1 MKKFFTLCIL
11 FVVGCI
17 SMNAQSFSFVDENGN
32 VIENGAT
39 LTMDKVGSIQDT
51 VYGSEYPNG
60 YIIVEKPT
68 VPLGGVYVKNNSS
81 QKKNCKIKY
90 DVTTLPAGT
99 SFAACCA
106 GNCSNIGNVGSI
118 EKEANDVEPNGT
130 VDISSQTEWV
140 PGEAAGTCV
149 VKLSIKGEGSL
160 TTDSEITVNFVYS
173 GSTSVNGIHNDVN
186 NEVVARYS
194 IDGQLLNAP
203 QKGIN
208 ILKYADGRTEKV
220 IVK

>member
-1 MKKFFTLCIL
+1 
-11 FVVGCI
+11 
-17 SMNAQSFSFVDENGN
+17 MNAQSFSFVDENGN

-39 LTMDKVGSIQDT
+39 LTMDKVGSIQDI

-220 IVK
+220 IVR

>member
-1 MKKFFTLCIL
+1 MKKLFTLCVL
-11 FVVGCI
+11 LVACI
-17 SMNAQSFSFVDENGN
+17 SMNAQSFSFVDGNGN
-32 VIENGAT
+32 VIENGTT
-39 LTMDKVGSIQDT
+39 LTMDKVGTTQYFE
-51 VYGSEYPNG
+51 YGPDGEF
-60 YIIVEKPT
+60 IIVEKSI
-68 VPLGGVYVKNNSS
+68 VPLSGIYVKNTSS
-81 QKKNCKIKY
+81 QKMNCKIY
-90 DVTTLPAGT
+90 YNVTTLPAGT

-106 GNCSNIGNVGSI
+106 GNCSTVTSEGTI
-118 EKEANDVEPNGT
+118 EKDANEVEPDGK
-130 VDISSQTEWV
+130 VDISTATEWV

-149 VKLSIKGEGSL
+149 VKLSVQGESSL

-173 GSTSVNGIHNDVN
+173 GSTGVNGIHNDVN
-186 NEVVARYS
+186 NKVVARYS

>member
-32 VIENGAT
+32 VIENGTT
-39 LTMDKVGSIQDT
+39 LTMDKVDYQEDIVFNPDGSYETTQ
-51 VYGSEYPNG
+51 VP
-60 YIIVEKPT
+60 II
-68 VPLGGVYVKNNSS
+68 PLGGVYVKNTSS
-81 QKKNCKIKY
+81 SEQECAISFNVIE
-90 DVTTLPAGT
+90 LPSG
-99 SFAACCA
+99 SFNACCA
-106 GNCSNIGNVGSI
+106 GNCSSMTSTGVMEKKATAAAGVNI
-118 EKEANDVEPNGT
+118 DV
-130 VDISSQTEWV
+130 SSLTEWV
-140 PGEAAGTCV
+140 PGETAGTCV
-149 VKLSIKGEGSL
+149 VKLSVKGENSL

>member
-1 MKKFFTLCIL
+1 MKKLFTLCIL
-11 FVVGCI
+11 AIAGCI

-39 LTMDKVGSIQDT
+39 LTMDKVGTTPSFD
-51 VYGSEYPNG
+51 YGPNG
-60 YIIVEKPT
+60 EFIIVEKSI

-106 GNCSNIGNVGSI
+106 GNCSKIGNVGSI

-140 PGEAAGTCV
+140 PGEAAGTCT
-149 VKLSIKGEGSL
+149 VKISIKGEGSL

-186 NEVVARYS
+186 NKVVARYS

-220 IVK
+220 IAK

>member
-39 LTMDKVGSIQDT
+39 LTMDKVGTTQDFD
-51 VYGSEYPNG
+51 YGPNG
-60 YIIVEKPT
+60 EFIIVEKSI

-106 GNCSNIGNVGSI
+106 GNCSNI
-118 EKEANDVEPNGT
+118 P
-130 VDISSQTEWV
+130 
-140 PGEAAGTCV
+140 
-149 VKLSIKGEGSL
+149 
-160 TTDSEITVNFVYS
+160 
-173 GSTSVNGIHNDVN
+173 
-186 NEVVARYS
+186 
-194 IDGQLLNAP
+194 
-203 QKGIN
+203 
-208 ILKYADGRTEKV
+208 
-220 IVK
+220 

>member
-11 FVVGCI
+11 AIAGCI

-39 LTMDKVGSIQDT
+39 LTMDKVGSMQDI
-51 VYGSEYPNG
+51 VYGSEYPGG

-118 EKEANDVEPNGT
+118 EKEASGVEPNST

-160 TTDSEITVNFVYS
+160 TTDSEITINFVYS

>member
-1 MKKFFTLCIL
+1 
-11 FVVGCI
+11 
-17 SMNAQSFSFVDENGN
+17 MNAQSFSFVDENGN

-39 LTMDKVGSIQDT
+39 LTMDKVGSIQDI

-118 EKEANDVEPNGT
+118 EKEANDVDPNGT

>member
-32 VIENGAT
+32 VIENGTT
-39 LTMDKVGSIQDT
+39 LTMDKVDYQEDFVFNPDGSYEIAQ
-51 VYGSEYPNG
+51 VP
-60 YIIVEKPT
+60 IIH
-68 VPLGGVYVKNNSS
+68 LGGINVKNTSS
-81 QKKNCKIKY
+81 SEQNCSIY
-90 DVTTLPAGT
+90 FNVTELPGG
-99 SFAACCA
+99 SFNACCA
-106 GNCSNIGNVGSI
+106 GNCSTMSSTGVMEKKATAAAGENI
-118 EKEANDVEPNGT
+118 
-130 VDISSQTEWV
+130 DISSQTEWV
-140 PGEAAGTCV
+140 PGDATGTCV
-149 VKLSIKGEGSL
+149 VKLSVKGANSL
-160 TTDSEITVNFVYS
+160 ATDSEITVNFVYS

>member
-39 LTMDKVGSIQDT
+39 LTMDKVGTTQSFD
-51 VYGSEYPNG
+51 YGPNG
-60 YIIVEKPT
+60 EFIIVEKSI
-68 VPLGGVYVKNNSS
+68 VPLGGVYVKNTSS
-81 QKKNCKIKY
+81 QKKDCKIY
-90 DVTTLPAGT
+90 YNVTTLPAGT

-106 GNCSNIGNVGSI
+106 GNCSTVTSEGTM
-118 EKEANDVEPNGT
+118 EKDAKEVEPNGT

>member
-1 MKKFFTLCIL
+1 
-11 FVVGCI
+11 
-17 SMNAQSFSFVDENGN
+17 MNAQSFSFVDENGN

-39 LTMDKVGSIQDT
+39 LTMDKVGTTQDFD
-51 VYGSEYPNG
+51 YGPNG
-60 YIIVEKPT
+60 EFIIVEKSI

-118 EKEANDVEPNGT
+118 EKETNDVEPNGT

-140 PGEAAGTCV
+140 PGEAAGTCT
-149 VKLSIKGEGSL
+149 VKISIKGEGSL

-186 NEVVARYS
+186 NKVVARYS
-194 IDGQLLNAP
+194 IDGQFLNAP

>member
-1 MKKFFTLCIL
+1 MKKLFTLCIL
-11 FVVGCI
+11 AIAGCI

-39 LTMDKVGSIQDT
+39 LTMDKVGTTQSFD
-51 VYGSEYPNG
+51 YGPNG
-60 YIIVEKPT
+60 EFIIVEKSI

-140 PGEAAGTCV
+140 PGEAAGTCT
-149 VKLSIKGEGSL
+149 VKISIKGEGSL

-186 NEVVARYS
+186 NKVVARYS

-208 ILKYADGRTEKV
+208 ILKYADGRIEKV

>member
-39 LTMDKVGSIQDT
+39 LTMDKVGTTQDFD
-51 VYGSEYPNG
+51 YGPNG
-60 YIIVEKPT
+60 EFIIVEKSI

-140 PGEAAGTCV
+140 PGEAAGTCT
-149 VKLSIKGEGSL
+149 VKISIKGEGSL

-186 NEVVARYS
+186 NKVVARYS
-194 IDGQLLNAP
+194 IDGQFLNAP

>member
-1 MKKFFTLCIL
+1 
-11 FVVGCI
+11 
-17 SMNAQSFSFVDENGN
+17 MNAQSFSFVDENGN

-39 LTMDKVGSIQDT
+39 LTMDKVGSIQDI

>member
-1 MKKFFTLCIL
+1 MLKK
-11 FVVGCI
+11 
-17 SMNAQSFSFVDENGN
+17 
-32 VIENGAT
+32 
-39 LTMDKVGSIQDT
+39 
-51 VYGSEYPNG
+51 
-60 YIIVEKPT
+60 
-68 VPLGGVYVKNNSS
+68 
-81 QKKNCKIKY
+81 
-90 DVTTLPAGT
+90 
-99 SFAACCA
+99 
-106 GNCSNIGNVGSI
+106 
-118 EKEANDVEPNGT
+118 VEPNST

-220 IVK
+220 IAK

>member
-1 MKKFFTLCIL
+1 MKKLFTLCIL
-11 FVVGCI
+11 AIAGCI

-39 LTMDKVGSIQDT
+39 LTMDKVGTTQSFD
-51 VYGSEYPNG
+51 YGPNG
-60 YIIVEKPT
+60 EFIIVEKSI

-106 GNCSNIGNVGSI
+106 GICSNIGNVGSI

-140 PGEAAGTCV
+140 PGEAAGTCT
-149 VKLSIKGEGSL
+149 VKISIKGEGSL

-186 NEVVARYS
+186 NKVVARYS

>member
-11 FVVGCI
+11 AIAGCI
-17 SMNAQSFSFVDENGN
+17 SMNAQVFSFVDENGN
-32 VIENGAT
+32 VIENGST
-39 LTMDKVGSIQDT
+39 LTMDKVDYQEDFAFNPDGSYEIVQ
-51 VYGSEYPNG
+51 VP
-60 YIIVEKPT
+60 IIH
-68 VPLGGVYVKNNSS
+68 LGGVYVKNTSS
-81 QKKNCKIKY
+81 SEQECAISFNVIE
-90 DVTTLPAGT
+90 LPSG
-99 SFAACCA
+99 SFNACCA
-106 GNCSNIGNVGSI
+106 GNCSSMTSTGVMEKKATAAAGVNI
-118 EKEANDVEPNGT
+118 DV
-130 VDISSQTEWV
+130 SSLTEWV
-140 PGEAAGTCV
+140 PGETAGTCV
-149 VKLSIKGEGSL
+149 VKLSVKGENSL